1 MKKLIISMIAL
12 VLLVG
17 GNVNAQNKSP
27 EQSAKAQAEKV
38 KTLLNLSEEQ
48 NAKIYQIYLKAAVKT
63 DSIKTA
69 NPGLKGKA
77 MTKLTKSVNNAR
89 DAKMVKVLTP
99 EQATQYEAKKG
110 ELKGGKKGAK
120 KQ

>member
-1 MKKLIISMIAL
+1 MKKLIVSMIAL

-17 GNVNAQNKSP
+17 STVNAQTKSP
-27 EQSAKAQAEKV
+27 EKGAKAQAEKI

-48 NAKIYQIYLKAAVKT
+48 NAKIYEIYLKASIKT
-63 DSIKTA
+63 DSIKAA
-69 NPGLKGKA
+69 NPGVKGKA
-77 MTKLTKSVNNAR
+77 VTKLTKPVNNAR

-110 ELKGGKKGAK
+110 ELKGGKKAAK